1 MEEVKRIAWS
11 SDLDRKMSRHFDN
24 LPLLRAEVLS
34 GKAEAYSIADEL
46 TIILRPELGAD
57 GRSHEVVWLASMGR
71 NLNRH
76 IPAILNRLKA
86 KGFHSVRYHC
96 DLETEKRV
104 MRLVE
109 RHGGQQVE
117 AVFRVQLGNE

>member
-11 SDLDRKMSRHFDN
+11 SDLDRQMSRCFDN
-24 LPLLRAEVLS
+24 LPALRAEVLS
-34 GKAEAYSIADEL
+34 GSAEAYRIADEL

-57 GRSHEVVWLASMGR
+57 GRTHEVVWLASMGK

-76 IPAILNRLKA
+76 IPAVLNRLKA

-96 DLETEKRV
+96 DIKTEKRV

-109 RHGGQQVE
+109 RHGAKQVE
-117 AVFRVQLGNE
+117 AVFRYQLESD